1 MIFIWSHDISMADP
15 ELNAVNTNFHNKAA
29 NHRKPEL
36 LSKLEG
42 HDGNITGAALIPGED
57 GAISVSDDR

>member
-1 MIFIWSHDISMADP
+1 MADP